1 MAWTQTE
8 SSKCCLTCAN
18 WGGDRSVRP
27 SSSTAETDS
36 PSERGECYE
45 GVYCNVSDGQRAC
58 DGRNCSKYEKWS
70 ALKK

>member
-58 DGRNCSKYEKWS
+58 DGRSCSKYEKWS